1 MAERPVFVP
10 SVTGSQLVQEIA
22 IRFPWHP
29 GLAPSQKKKNVAEL
43 HQAALAHGLSP
54 LLEISS
60 KSELEVGKKLSA
72 FHLKIEVEGEPT
84 TVECA
89 FQGSKIFES
98 GGPFSDL
105 FRKTSKEAK
114 QDPRIK
120 ESGRLTGF
128 RLEGKSYPISPTTVF
143 YDWLYFRALYPH
155 RDWIARRHEW
165 AGFTDIEFNPE
176 RSINC
181 QARSFAVFIS
191 LMKRDILDKTM
202 SSFVEFKSQ
211 MQAASI

>member
-10 SVTGSQLVQEIA
+10 SMTGSQLVHEIA
-22 IRFPWHP
+22 IRFSWHP
-29 GLAPSQKKKNVAEL
+29 GLAPSQKKKNVLGL
-43 HQAALAHGLSP
+43 HQAALARGLSP

-60 KSELEVGKKLSA
+60 KSELEVGQKLSA

-89 FQGSKIFES
+89 FQGSKVFES

-114 QDPRIK
+114 RDPRIRD
-120 ESGRLTGF
+120 SGRLIGF
-128 RLEGKSYPISPTTVF
+128 RLEGKNYPISPTTVF
-143 YDWLYFRALYPH
+143 YDWLYFQALFPH
-155 RDWIARRHEW
+155 RDWIARRDEW

-191 LMKRDILDKTM
+191 LMKRNLLEQTM
-202 SSFVEFKSQ
+202 SSFDEFKLQ
-211 MQAASI
+211 MQTASI